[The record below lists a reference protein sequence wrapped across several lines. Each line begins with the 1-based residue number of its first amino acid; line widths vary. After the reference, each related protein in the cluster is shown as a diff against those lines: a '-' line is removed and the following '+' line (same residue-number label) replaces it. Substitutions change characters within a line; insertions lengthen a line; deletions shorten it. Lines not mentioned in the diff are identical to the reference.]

1 MLRFHCG
8 DTASGKIRRTPVTAE
23 PTISQRPVAPGPNLR
38 LVRLLC
44 VLSGVAGAIAFGA
57 AAAFS
62 GPTWQ
67 HVWPSLL
74 FGVGMAGL
82 QIVPLS
88 VSHEGQGEAIHLE
101 EAFLV
106 PMALYLTPGESLAVV
121 ATAVLVGQV
130 WHRRGLFKAAFNI
143 GEMVAAAGAGIAVS
157 RLLGAGVGDLS
168 DHALLAAAA
177 GGLVYGVV
185 SMLLVAGVITA
196 AQRSPYL
203 ETVRDG
209 LLVRLVTWTASLAV
223 GALLAVALEGR
234 LWFLLL
240 MAVPIAM
247 FQIATARAFAQF
259 NERHKIE
266 RLYEAAGSIRSSMD
280 SRQVISQLLSS
291 AQRLLDGT
299 QARLVPAGS
308 PAEPGALRSDVDE
321 MLAVEVPART
331 AGGAW
336 GENDEGLLRALAS
349 VASSA
354 LGNATMFER
363 LRAVTASLAEGVVS
377 LDDRGL
383 VTFANPA
390 AERMLGLDRGGLL
403 HQPLHAVVHAGAA
416 PRQGHAHECRLGAVL
431 AAGGTARDDDDVFT
445 RSDGTHLPVA
455 VTTSPVLSDDG
466 ALGMVMAFRD
476 ITERKAFEEE
486 LSHRMFHD
494 GLTGLSNR
502 ALFADRLVQAH
513 VRAERN
519 RTRYAVL
526 FIDLDRFKVV
536 NDSLGHQA
544 GDELLVAVA
553 ERLQSQTRPGD
564 TLARFGGDEFVMLLE
579 ELEHEDEAAVVAQRL
594 LDNLQS
600 PFRIQDRDVPMTASI
615 GVVVGSAGH
624 AGPEDCLRNADVAMY
639 RAKANGKGRF
649 EVFRPGAEIGEVQRL
664 DREIAL
670 RLAIERGE
678 LAVHYQPVVSIE
690 TRSIVGLEA
699 LVRWHHPERGLV
711 PPDEFIPLAE
721 ETGLIVALGR
731 WVLEE
736 ACRQAQEWAS
746 ANPELQPLVMSVNLS
761 PLQFRQEGLC
771 DQVAGVLAATGLE
784 PGRLC
789 LEVTET
795 ALMADTAVTTV
806 MLNRLKSLGTRLSI
820 DDFGTGHSS
829 LSYLKHF
836 PVDYVKIDRSFVA
849 DLGDDK
855 VDTEIVR
862 SVIRLANAI
871 GIRAVAEGVE
881 DVRQLGILSELGC
894 PLVQGYLLAR
904 PKPAVNIAAL
914 LRQPLAFPDLA
925 GHRADIHLT

>member
-1 MLRFHCG
+1 MTPG
-8 DTASGKIRRTPVTAE
+8 PVTSGPA
-23 PTISQRPVAPGPNLR
+23 VAPGPDLR

-44 VLSGVAGAIAFGA
+44 ALSGLAGVLTLVAATL
-57 AAAFS
+57 S
-62 GPTWQ
+62 SSPPWQ
-67 HVWPSLL
+67 HRWPSLL
-74 FGVGMAGL
+74 FGVGLAGL
-82 QIVPLS
+82 QIVPLR

-106 PMALYLTPGESLAVV
+106 PMALYLTPAESLAVV
-121 ATAVLVGQV
+121 AVAVLVGQL
-130 WHRRGLFKAAFNI
+130 WHRRGPFKAAFNI
-143 GEMVAAAGAGIAVS
+143 GEMVTAAGAGIAVS
-157 RLLGAGVGDLS
+157 RLLGAGVGDLG
-168 DHALLAAAA
+168 DQALLAAAI
-177 GGLVYGVV
+177 GGLVYAVA
-185 SMLLVAGVITA
+185 SMLLVAGVITTV
-196 AQRSPYL
+196 QRGRYRD
-203 ETVRDG
+203 TVRDG

-223 GALLAVALEGR
+223 GVLLAAALEGR
-234 LWFLLL
+234 LWLLLL
-240 MAVPIAM
+240 MAAPIAM
-247 FQIATARAFAQF
+247 FQIATARAFTQF

-280 SRQVISQLLSS
+280 SRQVVAQLLSS

-299 QARLVPAGS
+299 QARLVPTGS
-308 PAEPGALRSDVDE
+308 PVEPGALRSNVDDA
-321 MLAVEVPART
+321 LAVEVPARI

-377 LDDRGL
+377 LDDRGM

-390 AERMLGLDRGGLL
+390 AERMLGLASGGLL
-403 HQPLHAVVHAGAA
+403 HQPLHDIVHAGAG
-416 PRQGHAHECRLGAVL
+416 RHGQAHECRLGAVL
-431 AAGGTARDDDDVFT
+431 AAGGTARDDDVFT
-445 RSDGTHLPVA
+445 GADGTHLPVA
-455 VTTSPVLSDDG
+455 VTTSPVLGDDG

-486 LSHRMFHD
+486 LRHRMFHD

-513 VRAERN
+513 VRTARN
-519 RTRYAVL
+519 KARYAVL

-536 NDSLGHQA
+536 NDSLGHHA

-553 ERLQSQTRPGD
+553 ERLKAQTRPGN

-579 ELEHEDEAAVVAQRL
+579 ELEHEEEAVVEAQGL
-594 LDNLQS
+594 LDALLP
-600 PFRIQDRDVPMTASI
+600 PFRVQGRDVPMTASV
-615 GVVVGSAGH
+615 GVVVGSARD
-624 AGPEDCLRNADVAMY
+624 ASPEDCLRNADVARY
-639 RAKANGKGRF
+639 RAKAKGKGRF
-649 EVFRPGAEIGEVQRL
+649 EVFRPGAGTGEVQRL

-678 LAVHYQPVVSIE
+678 LEVHYQPVVSIK
-690 TRSIVGLEA
+690 TRSIAGLEA
-699 LVRWHHPERGLV
+699 LVRWHHPARGLI

-721 ETGLIVALGR
+721 ETGLIVALGT

-736 ACRQAQEWAS
+736 ACRQVQEWTL
-746 ANPELQPLVMSVNLS
+746 ANPDLHELVVSVNLS

-795 ALMADTAVTTV
+795 ALMADIAVTTV

-871 GIRAVAEGVE
+871 GISAVAEGVE
-881 DVRQLGILSELGC
+881 DVHQLGILNELGC

-904 PKPAVNIAAL
+904 PQPAVNVAAL
-914 LRQPLAFPDLA
+914 LRQPLNFPELA
-925 GHRADIHLT
+925 GHRTDTHLT

>member
-1 MLRFHCG
+1 VTATPAVPG
-8 DTASGKIRRTPVTAE
+8 SPVASGPD
-23 PTISQRPVAPGPNLR
+23 LR

-44 VLSGVAGAIAFGA
+44 ALSATAGVCTFLATTTLW
-57 AAAFS
+57 S
-62 GPTWQ
+62 PPWQ
-67 HVWPSLL
+67 HLWPSLL

-82 QIVPLS
+82 QIVPMR
-88 VSHEGQGEAIHLE
+88 VSHEGQGENIHLE

-121 ATAVLVGQV
+121 ATAVLVGQL
-130 WHRRGLFKAAFNI
+130 WHRRGLLKASFNI

-157 RLLGAGVGDLS
+157 RLLGARVG
-168 DHALLAAAA
+168 ALGDRALFAAAV
-177 GGLVYGVV
+177 GSLVYAVI

-196 AQRSPYL
+196 VQRGPYL
-203 ETVRDG
+203 DTVRDG

-223 GALLAVALEGR
+223 GVLLAAALEGR
-234 LWFLLL
+234 LWLLLL

-247 FQIATARAFAQF
+247 FQIATARAFTQF

-280 SRQVISQLLSS
+280 SRQVVAQLLSS

-299 QARLVPAGS
+299 EARLVPAAS
-308 PAEPGALRSDVDE
+308 PPEAGALRSDVDDTI
-321 MLAVEVPART
+321 AVEVPSRI
-331 AGGAW
+331 AGGEW
-336 GENDEGLLRALAS
+336 GENDEGLLRTLAS

-390 AERMLGLDRGGLL
+390 AERMLGLDHGGLL
-403 HQPLHAVVHAGAA
+403 HQPLHAVVHAVAGLR
-416 PRQGHAHECRLGAVL
+416 PGQIHECRLGAVL

-445 RSDGTHLPVA
+445 RVDGTHLPVA
-455 VTTSPVLSDDG
+455 VTTSPVLGDDG

-486 LSHRMFHD
+486 LAHRMFHD

-502 ALFADRLVQAH
+502 ALFNDRLVQAH
-513 VRAERN
+513 VRSVRN

-553 ERLQSQTRPGD
+553 ERLKGPTRPGD

-579 ELEHEDEAAVVAQRL
+579 ELDQEDEATVVAQQL
-594 LDNLQS
+594 LDALLP
-600 PFRIQDRDVPMTASI
+600 PFHVQGRDVPMTASI
-615 GVVVGSAGH
+615 GVVVGDAAQVS
-624 AGPEDCLRNADVAMY
+624 PEDCLRDADVAMY
-639 RAKANGKGRF
+639 RAKANGKSRF
-649 EVFRPGAEIGEVQRL
+649 EVFRPGAETGELERL

-678 LAVHYQPVVSIE
+678 LEVHYQPVVSLE
-690 TRSIVGLEA
+690 TRSVVGLEA
-699 LVRWHHPERGLV
+699 LVRWHHPVRGLV

-736 ACRQAQEWAS
+736 SCRQTQEWTA
-746 ANPELQPLVMSVNLS
+746 ADPMLQSLVVSVNLS
-761 PLQFRQEGLC
+761 PLQFRQDSLC
-771 DQVAGVLAATGLE
+771 EQVASVLATTGLA
-784 PGRLC
+784 PSRLC

-795 ALMADTAVTTV
+795 ALMADATATAV

-820 DDFGTGHSS
+820 DDFGTGYSS

-849 DLGDDK
+849 DLGDDD

-871 GIRAVAEGVE
+871 GISAVAEGVE
-881 DVRQLGILSELGC
+881 DVRQLEILHGLGC
-894 PLVQGYLLAR
+894 PLAQGYLLAPPR
-904 PKPAVNIAAL
+904 PAVEIAAL
-914 LRQPLAFPDLA
+914 LRRPFAFPEIA
-925 GHRADIHLT
+925 GGRHTDVPGRR